1 MLQASE
7 KNPKV
12 TSLIY
17 KIKKFLK
24 ESVFVERSAKLVL
37 RDKFRQESALYLPL
51 FRQWQQEDE
60 NTKCSFGM
68 YRYYHRTEEQ
78 KAKEKAI
85 WESKVGY
92 YDMPEDVNLLP
103 GTELDLTLLHILYNR
118 LRKSTKFHLGTKEK
132 EDAYIKTF
140 GQVRNPDGE
149 GYVSLLTFY
158 AKKLS
163 KAHEVPLEAF
173 GV

>member
-7 KNPKV
+7 KNPKI

-51 FRQWQQEDE
+51 FREWQQDKNNKLSFSYYRVLRRSDE
-60 NTKCSFGM
+60 L
-68 YRYYHRTEEQ
+68 
-78 KAKEKAI
+78 KAKI
-85 WESKVGY
+85 QQVWESKVGY
-92 YDMPEDVNLLP
+92 YDMPDELKLLP
-103 GTELDLTLLHILYNR
+103 DTELDLTLLHILYNR

-140 GQVRNPDGE
+140 GQFRNPDGE
-149 GYVSLLTFY
+149 GYISLLAFY

-163 KAHEVPLEAF
+163 KAHEIPLEAF